1 MYVKFRS
8 TEILDNLAKYL
19 WRKIAHKRAV
29 EYVKLCKGFWQTGL
43 GITQGFV
50 IPSHCSAEPLLKSV
64 KSVKMVV
71 KLTRT
76 KGWTNEKVPFT
87 YPETKPIEGT
97 SVVALCDPVLEW
109 KEIKRMVWRK
119 ILTIKFDKKQR
130 TWLVNQKALNEKAF
144 LQVFGRKVLKR
155 VEKYE
160 HVRFC

>member
-29 EYVKLCKGFWQTGL
+29 EYVKLCEGFWQTGL

-50 IPSHCSAEPLLKSV
+50 NQFCKISEDGRQTDKD
-64 KSVKMVV
+64 
-71 KLTRT
+71 
-76 KGWTNEKVPFT
+76 KGLNIWTGAFYLSGNKTNGRNFSS
-87 YPETKPIEGT
+87 G
-97 SVVALCDPVLEW
+97 DPVLAW
-109 KEIKRMVWRK
+109 KEIKRTVWRK
-119 ILTIKFDKKQR
+119 ILTIKCDKKQR